1 MLEFFTGV
9 LQGITEFLPI
19 SSSGHLVILSFLSQD
34 IDLNTNDIA
43 FLHIG
48 TLFSILIFYRK
59 RIRKIFESTETFL
72 FFLKVV
78 VVGVIPATLV
88 GFFTPIQNT
97 IDESPQ
103 ILLVTGISY
112 VLFSILLIFS
122 EKINNKESF
131 SITELTTNNA
141 FLIGLAQSFALLPG
155 VSRSGVTLITAMYLG
170 MKKADAIYFSLLLG
184 IPTIFGAWG
193 LTFVTQSYELNSGI
207 IFPTMVA
214 MITGLVAIKLLVD
227 FTTNSKLQYFGYYCL
242 LLGIICLVIN

>member
-1 MLEFFTGV
+1 M
-9 LQGITEFLPI
+9 
-19 SSSGHLVILSFLSQD
+19 
-34 IDLNTNDIA
+34 
-43 FLHIG
+43 
-48 TLFSILIFYRK
+48 IFYRK

-78 VVGVIPATLV
+78 VVGVIPAALV

-112 VLFSILLIFS
+112 LLFSILLIFS
-122 EKINNKESF
+122 EKISNKESF
-131 SITELTTNNA
+131 LITELAVNNA

-207 IFPTMVA
+207 IFPTIVA
-214 MITGLVAIKLLVD
+214 MITGIVAIKLLVD

>member
-1 MLEFFTGV
+1 MTV
-9 LQGITEFLPI
+9 
-19 SSSGHLVILSFLSQD
+19 
-34 IDLNTNDIA
+34 
-43 FLHIG
+43 
-48 TLFSILIFYRK
+48 
-59 RIRKIFESTETFL
+59 
-72 FFLKVV
+72 
-78 VVGVIPATLV
+78 
-88 GFFTPIQNT
+88 
-97 IDESPQ
+97 
-103 ILLVTGISY
+103 
-112 VLFSILLIFS
+112 
-122 EKINNKESF
+122 
-131 SITELTTNNA
+131 NNA

>member
-19 SSSGHLVILSFLSQD
+19 SSSGHLVILSSLSQD
-34 IDLNTNDIA
+34 INLNTNDIA
-43 FLHIG
+43 SLHIG
-48 TLFSILIFYRK
+48 TLFSILIFYRL

-78 VVGVIPATLV
+78 VVGVIPAALV

-112 VLFSILLIFS
+112 LLFSILLIFS

-131 SITELTTNNA
+131 SITELSVNNA

-193 LTFVTQSYELNSGI
+193 LTFVTQAYELNSGI

-214 MITGLVAIKLLVD
+214 MITGVVAIKLLVD

>member
-19 SSSGHLVILSFLSQD
+19 SSSGHLVILSSLSQD
-34 IDLNTNDIA
+34 LNLNTNDIA

-78 VVGVIPATLV
+78 VVGVIPAALV

-112 VLFSILLIFS
+112 LLLSILLIFS

-131 SITELTTNNA
+131 SITELTVNNA

-155 VSRSGVTLITAMYLG
+155 VSRSGVTLITAMYFG

>member
-19 SSSGHLVILSFLSQD
+19 SSSGHLVILSSLSQD
-34 IDLNTNDIA
+34 INLNTNDIA

-48 TLFSILIFYRK
+48 TLISILIFYRK

-78 VVGVIPATLV
+78 VVGVIPAALV

-112 VLFSILLIFS
+112 LLFSILLIFS

-131 SITELTTNNA
+131 SITELTVNNA

-193 LTFVTQSYELNSGI
+193 LTFVTQSYELNSEI

>member
-1 MLEFFTGV
+1 M
-9 LQGITEFLPI
+9 
-19 SSSGHLVILSFLSQD
+19 
-34 IDLNTNDIA
+34 
-43 FLHIG
+43 
-48 TLFSILIFYRK
+48 IFYRK

-78 VVGVIPATLV
+78 VVGVIPAALV

-112 VLFSILLIFS
+112 LLFSILLIFS

>member
-1 MLEFFTGV
+1 M
-9 LQGITEFLPI
+9 
-19 SSSGHLVILSFLSQD
+19 
-34 IDLNTNDIA
+34 
-43 FLHIG
+43 
-48 TLFSILIFYRK
+48 
-59 RIRKIFESTETFL
+59 
-72 FFLKVV
+72 
-78 VVGVIPATLV
+78 IPAALV

-112 VLFSILLIFS
+112 LLFSILLIFS

-131 SITELTTNNA
+131 SITDLTVNNA